1 MQHKFQSPYCLIIL
15 YYLQGTDGYLD
26 SAIILTDYV
35 PPEEGSD
42 IRQPIPLA
50 ALGPHV
56 ERMHLNENC
65 GFGEE
70 YRVRVFF

>member
-1 MQHKFQSPYCLIIL
+1 MHVQDNRNGNDASIIL
-15 YYLQGTDGYLD
+15 MNY
-26 SAIILTDYV
+26 A

-42 IRQPIPLA
+42 TRQPIPLA

-70 YRVRVFF
+70 YRVSALITLCC